1 MATLPSYEALGS
13 FYLGREYDAERGADR
28 PDLLLYDSRDL
39 TTHAVCV
46 GMTGSGKTGLC
57 LSLLEEAAI
66 DGVPAIAIDP
76 KGDLGN
82 LLLSFPS
89 LRPDDFAPWIDTGA
103 AARQGLKPED
113 AATKTADTW
122 RQGLADWD
130 QDGDRIAR
138 FRDAVDLAIYTPGS
152 EAGRPLCV
160 LQSFTAPPE
169 EQCLDSGALRERVSA
184 TVGGLLGLAGIDA
197 DPLQSREHILLST
210 LFEQTWTAGRD
221 LSLAALIQGIQ
232 KPPFDKVGVFDLDTF
247 YPAKERMQLAMAL
260 NNLIAAPSFA
270 AWMKGEPLDVQR
282 LLFTTEGKPRVSIIS
297 IAHLGDAERM
307 FVVTLLL
314 GEIVA
319 WMRRQSGTSS
329 LRALLYMDEIFGYF
343 PPTASPPSKLPL
355 LTLMKQARAF
365 GLGVVLATQNPVDLD
380 YKGLSNAGTWFIG
393 RLQTE
398 RDKARVIDGL
408 LGAGGEGLDKGQL
421 EKLLANLGNRVFLMR
436 NVHDAAPVLFRTR
449 WTLSYLRGPL
459 TLQEIAKLSRSA
471 PDSAAQPSSSGSA
484 ASRTSTSGSAAA
496 QTSTFGSTAAPEFP
510 PPPAPDQ
517 SRAGKNI
524 SAAAE
529 TSRAS
534 GTSSESEKPVVPAGI
549 DELYLDTSQAD
560 ARYLPRVLG
569 IARLHFVDKTA
580 GLDVWETRSYIAPL
594 DDNETDVDW
603 SQADVGADLQKQLSK
618 SPPENARYAEIPAA
632 LLRAPNYRS
641 WQKELVTHLYSNE
654 ELPIFHCPSVGQSV
668 APGTSEG
675 DFRAK
680 LGLALREKRDA
691 EIEKLRKKY
700 APKLTTLQDQLRR
713 ADERVERERS
723 DLSQHKMQTA
733 ISVGTSILG
742 ALLGRKAM
750 SVTNAQR
757 VGTAARSAG
766 RLGKEGND
774 VDRAEENRE
783 VIQQRLTEM
792 QNELESEVS
801 RLRSELDPTTV
812 AIDQTTVKPRKT
824 DIDVRTVALLWVPS

>member
-89 LRPDDFAPWIDTGA
+89 LRPEDFAPWIDASA
-103 AARQGLKPED
+103 AARQGISAED
-113 AATKTADTW
+113 AATKTAETW
-122 RQGLADWD
+122 RKGLADWD
-130 QDGDRIAR
+130 EDGDRIAR
-138 FRDAVDLAIYTPGS
+138 FREAVDIAIYTPGS
-152 EAGRPLCV
+152 EAGRPLSV

-169 EQCLDSGALRERVSA
+169 EQRLDGGALRERIGA
-184 TVGGLLGLAGIDA
+184 TVGGLLGLAGIEA
-197 DPLQSREHILLST
+197 DPIQSREHVLLST
-210 LFEQTWTAGRD
+210 LFEQTWAAGRD

-232 KPPFDKVGVFDLDTF
+232 KPPFDKVGVFDLETF
-247 YPAKERMQLAMAL
+247 YPAKERLQLAMAL

-282 LLFTTEGKPRVSIIS
+282 LLFTADGKPRISVIS

-343 PPTASPPSKLPL
+343 PPTAMPPSKLPL

-365 GLGVVLATQNPVDLD
+365 GLGVVLATQNPVDID

-408 LGAGGEGLDKGQL
+408 LGAAGDGLDKAQL

-459 TLQEIAKLSRSA
+459 TLQEIAKLSRSL
-471 PDSAAQPSSSGSA
+471 PPQTNAQISSRASSSQANG
-484 ASRTSTSGSAAA
+484 
-496 QTSTFGSTAAPEFP
+496 QTSSSASPNQANVR
-510 PPPAPDQ
+510 
-517 SRAGKNI
+517 SIN

-529 TSRAS
+529 TSRAPDA
-534 GTSSESEKPVVPAGI
+534 SSESDKPVVPAGI
-549 DELYLDTSQAD
+549 DEFYLDSSDAN
-560 ARYLPRVLG
+560 ARYVPRILG
-569 IARLHFVDKTA
+569 IARLHFVDKAA
-580 GLDVWETRSYIAPL
+580 GLDVWETRSLIAPL
-594 DDNETDVDW
+594 DDNGSNVDW
-603 SQADVGADLQKQLSK
+603 SQADVGGDLQKQLSNE
-618 SPPENARYAEIPAA
+618 PPKRARYAEAPAA
-632 LLRAPNYRS
+632 LLRAQNYRS
-641 WQKELVTHLYSNE
+641 WQKELATHLYSSA
-654 ELPIFHCPSVGQSV
+654 ELPIFHCPTVGQSV

-680 LGLALREKRDA
+680 LGLTLREKRDA

-742 ALLGRKAM
+742 ALLGRKAL
-750 SVTNAQR
+750 SVSNAQR
-757 VGTAARSAG
+757 VGSAARSAG
-766 RLGKEGND
+766 RLGKESGD
-774 VDRAEENRE
+774 IDRAEDNRE
-783 VIQQRLTEM
+783 VLQQRLTEM
-792 QNELESEVS
+792 QSELEAEVS
-801 RLRSELDPTTV
+801 QLRSELDPATV
-812 AIDQTTVKPRKT
+812 TIEHMSVKPRKT
-824 DIDVRTVALLWVPS
+824 DIDIRTVALLWMPT